1 MKTSTLYVSPLGGR
15 LLLAAT
21 LAIAAATLPAA
32 PQAELWPRW
41 EAHDPSSSRT
51 VNHDEW
57 DAFLEAYLIVDHPSG
72 VNRVPY
78 ADVSSAD
85 RQALQDYL
93 DRLQAVEVSGL
104 NRDEQI
110 AYWINLY
117 NAATVD
123 LILDNY
129 PVDSIRDL
137 GEGIFSNGPWDD
149 ELLTVEGE
157 ALTLNDVE
165 HRIVRPIWR
174 DARIHYVVNCASI
187 GCPNLQPV
195 ALTAENWDRVFADAA
210 VQYITHPRGVRFDG
224 RRLVLSSIY
233 DWYVADFGGDL
244 AGVKEHVADYLD
256 AATAERLMDHDGR
269 VSYEYDWTLNE
280 P

>member
-21 LAIAAATLPAA
+21 LAIAAATLSAA

-51 VNHDEW
+51 VDHGEW

-78 ADVSSAD
+78 AGVSSAD

-269 VSYEYDWTLNE
+269 VSYEYDWSLNE

>member
-1 MKTSTLYVSPLGGR
+1 MKTSTLYVSRPGRR

-21 LAIAAATLPAA
+21 LAIAAAALPAA

-51 VNHDEW
+51 VDHGEW

-78 ADVSSAD
+78 AGVSSAD

>member
-72 VNRVPY
+72 VDRVPY